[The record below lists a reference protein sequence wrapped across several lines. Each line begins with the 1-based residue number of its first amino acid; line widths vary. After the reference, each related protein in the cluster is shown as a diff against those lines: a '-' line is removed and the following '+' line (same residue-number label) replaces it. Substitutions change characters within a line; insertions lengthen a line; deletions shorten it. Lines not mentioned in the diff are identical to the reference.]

1 MKAIITGA
9 SKGIGKATAA
19 LFLEKGID
27 IAINSRSQSDLES
40 VKDEFQQSF
49 PEREILIKAT
59 DVSKKDEVYAFG
71 EFVKSQWSAVDILIN
86 NAGLYV
92 PGQIHSEDDDVLE
105 NQINTNLYS
114 AVRLTK
120 NILPVMLPQKKGT
133 IVNISSIA
141 GIMSYPNSGS
151 YSVSKFALQGF
162 SKVLRDELKDKG
174 IRVVSVLPGATW
186 TNAWAGAEL
195 PEDRLMKAHDIALTI
210 WNAIEL
216 SDRAV
221 IEEVILRPQ
230 LGDL

>member
-9 SKGIGKATAA
+9 TKGIGKAIAS
-19 LFLEKGID
+19 LFLEKGVD
-27 IAINSRSQSDLES
+27 IAINSRSQSDLETLKS
-40 VKDEFQQSF
+40 AFEQQF
-49 PEREILIKAT
+49 PDRQILVKAT
-59 DVSKKDEVYAFG
+59 DVSKKEEVYAFG
-71 EFVKSQWSAVDILIN
+71 DYVKSHWPTIDILIN

-92 PGQIHSEDDDVLE
+92 AGLIHQEDDEVLE
-105 NQINTNLYS
+105 NQIATNLYS
-114 AVRLTK
+114 AVRLSKSIVPSMVT
-120 NILPVMLPQKKGT
+120 QKSGT

-186 TNAWAGAEL
+186 SNAWSGVEL
-195 PEDRLMKAHDIALTI
+195 PKERLMQANDIALTV
-210 WNAIEL
+210 WSAIQL
-216 SDRAV
+216 SESAV
-221 IEEVILRPQ
+221 IEEIILRPQ

>member
-27 IAINSRSQSDLES
+27 IAINSRSQSDLEA
-40 VKDEFQQSF
+40 VRDEFRQSF

-71 EFVKSQWSAVDILIN
+71 EFVKSQWSAVDYLIN
-86 NAGLYV
+86 NADQYV
-92 PGQIHSEDDDVLE
+92 PGQIHAEEDAVLE
-105 NQINTNLYS
+105 SQIDTNLYS

-120 NILPVMLPQKKGT
+120 SILPVMLPQKKGT

-141 GIMSYPNSGS
+141 GIMAYPNSGS

-186 TNAWAGAEL
+186 TNAWAGAEI
-195 PEDRLMKAHDIALTI
+195 PEERMMKARDIALTI

>member
-9 SKGIGKATAA
+9 TKGIGKAIAT
-19 LFLEKGID
+19 LFLEKGVD
-27 IAINSRSQSDLES
+27 IAINSRSQSDLEA
-40 VKDEFQQSF
+40 VKSTFEQQF
-49 PEREILIKAT
+49 PDRQILIKAT
-59 DVSKKDEVYAFG
+59 DVSQKADVNAFG
-71 EFVKSQWSAVDILIN
+71 EFVKSHWSTIDILIN

-92 PGQIHSEDDDVLE
+92 AGLIHEEDDEVLE
-105 NQINTNLYS
+105 NQIATNLYS

-120 NILPVMLPQKKGT
+120 NILPIMLPQKSGT
-133 IVNISSIA
+133 IINISSIA

-186 TNAWAGAEL
+186 SNAWSGVEL
-195 PEDRLMKAHDIALTI
+195 PKERLMQANDIALTV
-210 WNAIEL
+210 WNAIQL
-216 SDRAV
+216 SHSAV
-221 IEEVILRPQ
+221 IEEIILRPQ

>member
-1 MKAIITGA
+1 M
-9 SKGIGKATAA
+9 
-19 LFLEKGID
+19 
-27 IAINSRSQSDLES
+27 
-40 VKDEFQQSF
+40 
-49 PEREILIKAT
+49 
-59 DVSKKDEVYAFG
+59 
-71 EFVKSQWSAVDILIN
+71 
-86 NAGLYV
+86 
-92 PGQIHSEDDDVLE
+92 PGQIHVEEDAVLE
-105 NQINTNLYS
+105 SQINTNLYS

-120 NILPVMLPQKKGT
+120 SILPVMLPQKKGT

-141 GIMSYPNSGS
+141 GIMAYPNSGS

-186 TNAWAGAEL
+186 TNAWAGAEI
-195 PEDRLMKAHDIALTI
+195 PEERMMKARDIALTI

>member
-27 IAINSRSQSDLES
+27 IAINSRSQSDLEA
-40 VKDEFQQSF
+40 VRDEFRQSF

-71 EFVKSQWSAVDILIN
+71 EFVKSQWSAVDYLIN
-86 NAGLYV
+86 NAGQYV
-92 PGQIHSEDDDVLE
+92 PGQIHDEEDDVLE
-105 NQINTNLYS
+105 SQIDTNLYS

-120 NILPVMLPQKKGT
+120 SILPVMLPQKKGT

-141 GIMSYPNSGS
+141 GIMAYPNSGS

-186 TNAWAGAEL
+186 TCL
-195 PEDRLMKAHDIALTI
+195 LYTSPSPRDR
-210 WNAIEL
+210 
-216 SDRAV
+216 
-221 IEEVILRPQ
+221 
-230 LGDL
+230 G

>member
-27 IAINSRSQSDLES
+27 IAINSRSQSDLEA
-40 VKDEFQQSF
+40 VRDEFLQSF

-71 EFVKSQWSAVDILIN
+71 EFVKSQWSAVDYLIN
-86 NAGLYV
+86 NAGQYV
-92 PGQIHSEDDDVLE
+92 PGQIHDEEDDVLE
-105 NQINTNLYS
+105 SQIDTNLYS

-120 NILPVMLPQKKGT
+120 SILPVMLPQKKGT

-141 GIMSYPNSGS
+141 GIMAYPNSGS

-186 TNAWAGAEL
+186 TNAWAGAEI
-195 PEDRLMKAHDIALTI
+195 PETRMMKAHDIALTI

-216 SDRAV
+216 SHRAV

>member
-9 SKGIGKATAA
+9 SKGIGKATAE

-27 IAINSRSQSDLES
+27 VAINSRSQSDLEA
-40 VKDEFQQSF
+40 VRDEFRQSF

-71 EFVKSQWSAVDILIN
+71 EFVKSRWSAVDYLIN
-86 NAGLYV
+86 NAGQYV
-92 PGQIHSEDDDVLE
+92 PGQIHVEEDAVLE
-105 NQINTNLYS
+105 SQINTNLYS

-120 NILPVMLPQKKGT
+120 SILPVMLPQKKGT

-141 GIMSYPNSGS
+141 GIMAYPNSGS

-186 TNAWAGAEL
+186 TNAWAGAEI
-195 PEDRLMKAHDIALTI
+195 PEERMMKARDIALTI

>member
-9 SKGIGKATAA
+9 TKGIGKAIAT
-19 LFLEKGID
+19 LFLEKGVD
-27 IAINSRSQSDLES
+27 IAINSRSLDDLDAIKS
-40 VKDEFQQSF
+40 EFKKQF

-59 DVSKKDEVYAFG
+59 DVSQKDQVYAFG
-71 EFVKSQWSAVDILIN
+71 DYVRSKWPSVDILVN

-92 PGQIHSEDDDVLE
+92 SGQIHEEEDNVLE
-105 NQINTNLYS
+105 NQIATNLYS

-120 NILPVMLPQKKGT
+120 SILPSMLPQKSGT

-186 TNAWAGAEL
+186 SNAWSGVEL
-195 PEDRLMKAHDIALTI
+195 PKERLMQARDIALTV
-210 WNAIEL
+210 WNAIQL
-216 SDRAV
+216 SDSAV
-221 IEEVILRPQ
+221 IEEIILRPQ

>member
-9 SKGIGKATAA
+9 TKGIGKAIAT
-19 LFLEKGID
+19 LFLEKGVD
-27 IAINSRSQSDLES
+27 IAINSRNQGDLEALKS
-40 VKDEFQQSF
+40 TFEQQF
-49 PEREILIKAT
+49 PDRQILIKAT

-71 EFVKSQWSAVDILIN
+71 DYVKSQWPNIDILIN

-92 PGQIHSEDDDVLE
+92 AGQIHTEDDEVLE
-105 NQINTNLYS
+105 NQIATNLYS
-114 AVRLTK
+114 AVRLSK
-120 NILPVMLPQKKGT
+120 SIVPSMLAKKSGT

-186 TNAWAGAEL
+186 SNAWSGVDL
-195 PEDRLMKAHDIALTI
+195 PKERLMQANDIALTV
-210 WNAIEL
+210 WNAIQL
-216 SDRAV
+216 SESAV
-221 IEEVILRPQ
+221 IEEIILRPQ